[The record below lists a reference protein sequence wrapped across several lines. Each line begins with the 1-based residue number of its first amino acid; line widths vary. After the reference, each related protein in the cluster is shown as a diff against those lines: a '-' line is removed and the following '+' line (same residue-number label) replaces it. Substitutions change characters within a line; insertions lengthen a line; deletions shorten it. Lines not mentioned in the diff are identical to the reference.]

1 MISFRSKHDADWN
14 RGQVE
19 LMPSMEDGKTP
30 GWCWQGLEAPSR
42 PHLFAL
48 VCSSNMHTQMTDL
61 DLHVFA
67 LAVSMLPCQR
77 TTYFRVGILP
87 EAKMVV
93 ANPWREAPL
102 ANPSRPSHTS
112 RGLRS
117 PTAIHHLHSH
127 HQPPLS
133 PSLVVRFLDLVAE
146 NN

>member
-1 MISFRSKHDADWN
+1 MAK
-14 RGQVE
+14 
-19 LMPSMEDGKTP
+19 PPDGVGKA
-30 GWCWQGLEAPSR
+30 LKALSR

-93 ANPWREAPL
+93 ANPWREAPWLIL
-102 ANPSRPSHTS
+102 AGPRTQAV
-112 RGLRS
+112 G
-117 PTAIHHLHSH
+117 
-127 HQPPLS
+127 
-133 PSLVVRFLDLVAE
+133 
-146 NN
+146 